1 VTRIGGD
8 ISGAASQSQTQEQL
22 LIAAQ
27 NLRDSFSGVDL
38 NEEAVKLAEFEQAYQ
53 AILRVVQ
60 VLDGL
65 SQEVL
70 NLVS

>member
-1 VTRIGGD
+1 
-8 ISGAASQSQTQEQL
+8 
-22 LIAAQ
+22 
-27 NLRDSFSGVDL
+27 L